1 MPEPMNVDEEYL
13 RKIIQLFNEPDNDIL
28 RKEVDT
34 LRASSDAHDAFYQ
47 EVLKLWNTSAE
58 IKALE
63 TISVTEATERLSV
76 RLRDTQPRVSEEQ
89 TQATPLYKWFLRA
102 AAVVVAGMVGYW
114 LFPREENY
122 LSKQTALGVNDSIRL
137 SDGSTVFMDELTQVQ
152 YPEQWKGGKRRVR
165 LEQGNAFFSVTRD
178 TERPFIVQLDESSV
192 TVLGTSF
199 NISANAEEIAVSVK
213 TGTVVFETGTAAG
226 KSVLSAG
233 RGVVYRR
240 NSGTLKAVD
249 VTNSNADAWLTH
261 ELKFADASLQ
271 EVLESLEQYYK
282 VHISVEDS
290 IANFKKFNASFRN
303 NDINQVLDVLEATY
317 PIRVEHKDANV
328 IIRGHPSPR

>member
-1 MPEPMNVDEEYL
+1 
-13 RKIIQLFNEPDNDIL
+13 
-28 RKEVDT
+28 
-34 LRASSDAHDAFYQ
+34 
-47 EVLKLWNTSAE
+47 
-58 IKALE
+58 
-63 TISVTEATERLSV
+63 
-76 RLRDTQPRVSEEQ
+76 VSEEQ

-102 AAVVVAGMVGYW
+102 AAIVVAGMVGYW
-114 LFPREENY
+114 LFSREENY
-122 LSKQTALGVNDSIRL
+122 LNKQTALGVNDSIRL

>member
-1 MPEPMNVDEEYL
+1 MNVDEEYL
-13 RKIIQLFNEPDNDIL
+13 RKIVQLFNAPDNDIL
-28 RKEVDT
+28 RAEVDT
-34 LRASSDAHDAFYQ
+34 LRASSAAHDAFYQ
-47 EVLKLWNTSAE
+47 EVRMLWNTSAE

-63 TISVTEATERLSV
+63 TISVTEATQRLSI
-76 RLRDTQPRVSEEQ
+76 RLSHTQPAVLEEE
-89 TQATPLYKWFLRA
+89 THATPLYKWFLRVA
-102 AAVVVAGMVGYW
+102 ALVVAGMVGYW
-114 LFPREENY
+114 LFPSEENY
-122 LSKQTALGVNDSIRL
+122 LSKQTGRDVKDSIRL
-137 SDGSTVFMDELTQVQ
+137 ADGSTVFMDELTQVR
-152 YPEQWKGGKRRVR
+152 YPEQWKGDKRRVH

-178 TERPFIVQLDESSV
+178 PERPFIVQLDESSV

-199 NISANAEEIAVSVK
+199 NISANADEIAVSVK

-240 NSGTLKAVD
+240 NSGTIRAVD

-261 ELKFADASLQ
+261 ELKFTDASLQ

-282 VHISVEDS
+282 VRISVEDS

-303 NDINQVLDVLEATY
+303 NDLGQVLDVLEATY
-317 PIRVEHKDANV
+317 PIKIEHKDANV
-328 IIRGHPSPR
+328 IIRGNPPPR